1 MRKALFEKL
10 KESMISVL
18 PVVGIV
24 VIAYF
29 TPFVEMTSQELMV
42 FLICSV
48 FLILG
53 IGLFN
58 LGADMSMT
66 PMGDQVGAGL
76 TKTRKINLLV
86 AVCFI
91 MGLLITVAEPD
102 LSVMAGQV
110 AAVINPT
117 VLIVFVGLG
126 VGIFLVIAVVKIV
139 FKVDLC
145 KLLMLFY
152 ALMFSI
158 IALLIESGHSAM
170 IPLSVDSGG
179 VTTGPVTVPF
189 IMALGVGIATVV
201 GGRNVKENSFGLIAL
216 CSVGP
221 VIAVL
226 FLSLFSSGTLSYTV
240 ADYSMESVLA
250 KGILHV
256 VIKVAGDVL
265 KALALIIIVF
275 LVLNA
280 FLLKLPKKKLIQIFI
295 GIGYTFVGLVVFL
308 TAVEIGFMPIGYLI
322 GTQLAEFSET
332 AIIIFGFIIGMV
344 VVLAEPAVHV
354 LNNQVE
360 EVTNGTVSK
369 KSMLIALSLGVG
381 ISIGIS
387 MIRIVFGFSLLYYI
401 VPGYM
406 IALLL
411 SLMVPGMYS
420 AIAFDSGGVASGP
433 LTSSFILPMAIGA
446 CMAVSGEN
454 NILSDAF
461 GIVAMVA
468 MTPLITIQ
476 FLGFR
481 AIASRKMRESG
492 VIRNI
497 MKADDEQIIYFDV

>member
-29 TPFVEMTSQELMV
+29 TPFEEMTSQELMV

-76 TKTRKINLLV
+76 TKTRKIKLLV

-158 IALLIESGHSAM
+158 IALLIESGH
-170 IPLSVDSGG
+170 
-179 VTTGPVTVPF
+179 
-189 IMALGVGIATVV
+189 
-201 GGRNVKENSFGLIAL
+201 
-216 CSVGP
+216 
-221 VIAVL
+221 
-226 FLSLFSSGTLSYTV
+226 
-240 ADYSMESVLA
+240 
-250 KGILHV
+250 
-256 VIKVAGDVL
+256 
-265 KALALIIIVF
+265 
-275 LVLNA
+275 
-280 FLLKLPKKKLIQIFI
+280 
-295 GIGYTFVGLVVFL
+295 
-308 TAVEIGFMPIGYLI
+308 
-322 GTQLAEFSET
+322 
-332 AIIIFGFIIGMV
+332 
-344 VVLAEPAVHV
+344 
-354 LNNQVE
+354 
-360 EVTNGTVSK
+360 
-369 KSMLIALSLGVG
+369 
-381 ISIGIS
+381 
-387 MIRIVFGFSLLYYI
+387 
-401 VPGYM
+401 
-406 IALLL
+406 
-411 SLMVPGMYS
+411 
-420 AIAFDSGGVASGP
+420 
-433 LTSSFILPMAIGA
+433 
-446 CMAVSGEN
+446 
-454 NILSDAF
+454 
-461 GIVAMVA
+461 
-468 MTPLITIQ
+468 
-476 FLGFR
+476 
-481 AIASRKMRESG
+481 
-492 VIRNI
+492 
-497 MKADDEQIIYFDV
+497 